1 VITESPFAIDNISY
15 TYSGAERASVAEV
28 SLDVFPGELHLLIGE
43 NGAGKS
49 TLAKVIHGLLELQEG
64 EIRLPASLYLPQHL
78 LSYAETDFSEY
89 LWLYFSW
96 KNSQVP
102 RWSRPTT
109 RRRILAEA
117 LNKGLG
123 REIDASILDEAVARV
138 STNILHLY
146 VSILLL
152 SRSDHRLFLLDEPT
166 AVLSDAEARLLF
178 QAISAA
184 TARGAAVIMI
194 THRIG
199 EALEHAHRIS
209 VMRRGRISGQGP
221 AGNFPD
227 AQSIHPLMFGQDL
240 RENPDSAL
248 NTSAGPSEDGIPALF
263 EIKYLSADFPD
274 LCSLKDVSLSLKP
287 GEILAVS
294 GIRDEGLEQLERLFS
309 GRISRFRGSAEFRGQ
324 PVDLAQPSAL
334 RKIGAGIVPS
344 QRKRYGAA
352 LSAKAWENIGISMRD
367 EDRQGFRR
375 SPMSPRRRF
384 KDRVLRRY
392 EGLELN
398 LDVPASSYSGGMLQ
412 QLIVNRE
419 ISIGKEL
426 LILSNPGWG
435 LDPQH
440 RERIYELIRSSA
452 AGGAAVLLISSELD
466 EALELGHR
474 LACISDGRL
483 FYPADS
489 VRASRTAIESVF
501 LGQWE
506 GVEHA

>member
-1 VITESPFAIDNISY
+1 
-15 TYSGAERASVAEV
+15 
-28 SLDVFPGELHLLIGE
+28 
-43 NGAGKS
+43 
-49 TLAKVIHGLLELQEG
+49 
-64 EIRLPASLYLPQHL
+64 
-78 LSYAETDFSEY
+78 
-89 LWLYFSW
+89 
-96 KNSQVP
+96 
-102 RWSRPTT
+102 
-109 RRRILAEA
+109 
-117 LNKGLG
+117 
-123 REIDASILDEAVARV
+123 
-138 STNILHLY
+138 
-146 VSILLL
+146 
-152 SRSDHRLFLLDEPT
+152 
-166 AVLSDAEARLLF
+166 
-178 QAISAA
+178 
-184 TARGAAVIMI
+184 
-194 THRIG
+194 
-199 EALEHAHRIS
+199 
-209 VMRRGRISGQGP
+209 
-221 AGNFPD
+221 
-227 AQSIHPLMFGQDL
+227 
-240 RENPDSAL
+240 
-248 NTSAGPSEDGIPALF
+248 LF

-466 EALELGHR
+466 EALGAGTPAGLHQRRQTVLPCRFCQGFPHCNR
-474 LACISDGRL
+474 IGVPRAMGGGRTCVKPSSP
-483 FYPADS
+483 FPFQS
-489 VRASRTAIESVF
+489 CSR
-501 LGQWE
+501 
-506 GVEHA
+506 